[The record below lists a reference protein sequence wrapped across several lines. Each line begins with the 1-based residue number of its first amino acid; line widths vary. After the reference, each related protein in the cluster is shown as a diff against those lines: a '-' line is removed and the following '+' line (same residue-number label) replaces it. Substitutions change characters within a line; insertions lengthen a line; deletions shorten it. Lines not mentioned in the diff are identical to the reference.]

1 MSTAVRFREHEHF
14 HKATVAMLAAAIGS
28 ALLLW
33 ACRAAGASAWL
44 AVAPAALGV
53 AYAIGRTGGP
63 GSPRALLAFRAV
75 VVLVGLGSL
84 LAADGYVALLGF
96 GAAFGAAFA
105 VGNRGVR
112 AAASALVG
120 GLGAVLAFEV
130 AFRVVTSAELASV
143 PSVGLAALAGAA
155 FALTMAVPLAWSH
168 LELVSDLIAKRYPE
182 VRNATSGEIQELVVR
197 GHGVWNQVRDLPE
210 DDANRELLREAVLK
224 LFDTAERWGRA
235 DAETQRDSEASLRER
250 MESLSARIEATSDD
264 QVKAEY
270 QQAHGALAE
279 QLKYLSGIKSNRER
293 VVARLHNYLAAMER
307 LRLAAVNL
315 RSTNATRD
323 AADVAPMVESLEEL
337 GEIIERDAV

>member
-1 MSTAVRFREHEHF
+1 MSTAVRFREHEDF

-28 ALLLW
+28 ALLFW
-33 ACRAAGASAWL
+33 ASRAAGL
-44 AVAPAALGV
+44 DPAVVILPAAIAI
-53 AYAIGRTGGP
+53 AYAIGRTGGST
-63 GSPRALLAFRAV
+63 GWVLWAFRAAM
-75 VVLVGLGSL
+75 VLIGISSL
-84 LAADGYVALLGF
+84 LITSGYAALLGF
-96 GAAFGAAFA
+96 GAAVGAAFA
-105 VGNRGVR
+105 VGHRGLR
-112 AAASALVG
+112 AATSGLVG

-130 AFRVVTSAELASV
+130 AFRVATAAELASV
-143 PSVGLAALAGAA
+143 PASGLAAMAGAA

-168 LELVSDLIAKRYPE
+168 LELVGDVIARRYPE
-182 VRNATSGEIQELVVR
+182 VRNATSGEIQELVIR

-210 DDANRELLREAVLK
+210 DDPNRELLREAVLK
-224 LFDTAERWGRA
+224 LFDTAERWGTA

-250 MESLSARIEATSDD
+250 MESLMARIEATSDD

-307 LRLAAVNL
+307 LRLAAINL
-315 RSTNATRD
+315 KSTNATRD

-337 GEIIERDAV
+337 GAIIERD